1 MTGTPEVHRVTA
13 NGVDFVYLEAG
24 PPGGPLVLLLHG
36 FPDHAPTWRHLLP
49 ALAAAG
55 HHAVAP
61 WSRGY
66 HPTGPA
72 PDGRYQSACL
82 AQDAVALLDAL
93 SPDRPAAVVGHDW
106 GAAAA
111 YGAALLAPHR
121 VSRFASLALPH
132 PRALAG
138 RLLGDHDQ
146 RKRSWYVW
154 FFQMPGLPE
163 MVLSDPGQRL
173 VERLWR
179 DWSPGL
185 TPDPDDLATLTATL
199 ARPEVAEA
207 AVEYYRQ
214 TFDVRRQAP
223 ELAAEQAEMM
233 GGRVALPA
241 LYLMGAEDGCVD
253 PATATESPAW
263 SDAPARAEVLDGCG
277 HFLHLERPAEV
288 NRILLDFLSG

>member
-1 MTGTPEVHRVTA
+1 MTTDARRLTV
-13 NGVDFVYLEAG
+13 NGVDVAYLEAG
-24 PPGGPLVLLLHG
+24 PPDGPLVLLLHG

-49 ALAAAG
+49 ALGAAG

-82 AQDAVALLDAL
+82 ARDAVALVEAL
-93 SPDRPAAVVGHDW
+93 SPGAPAAVVGHDW

-111 YGAALLAPHR
+111 QGAAVLAPER
-121 VSRFASLALPH
+121 IRRIVSLALPH
-132 PRALAG
+132 PAVLG
-138 RLLGDHDQ
+138 SRLLTDWEQ
-146 RKRSWYVW
+146 RKRSWYAW
-154 FFQMPGLPE
+154 FFQLPGLPE
-163 MVLSDPGQRL
+163 MALSDPSHGF

-185 TPDPDDLATLTATL
+185 RPDAEDMGALAATL
-199 ARPEVAEA
+199 ARPEVAAA

-214 TFDVRRQAP
+214 TFDGRRQAAD
-223 ELAAEQAEMM
+223 LAGAQAAMTA
-233 GGRVALPA
+233 RLPVPA
-241 LYLMGAEDGCVD
+241 LFVMGADDGCVD
-253 PATATESPAW
+253 PATATESTAW
-263 SDAPARAEVLDGCG
+263 CDAPAHAEVLSGCG

-288 NRILLDFLSG
+288 GSMILDYLSS